1 MTMEQQLVDV
11 CLTERNIFACLDN
24 AQYDYA
30 FRSFISLAM
39 NTSTCEFL
47 SSYEQARGQ
56 IGYFANSRYF
66 SDGTMY
72 SSIDSPVLISY
83 FRMGSCCEVYGVN
96 EFLSVINAQAV
107 ADMVEAP
114 ASFQYLA

>member
-1 MTMEQQLVDV
+1 MTTEQKLVDV
-11 CLTERNIFACLDN
+11 CLTERNIFDNVPCLDN

-30 FRSFISLAM
+30 FRSFISVVI

-56 IGYFANSRYF
+56 IGNFANSRYF

-83 FRMGSCCEVYGVN
+83 FRMGHFDTFDLMQN
-96 EFLSVINAQAV
+96 F
-107 ADMVEAP
+107 
-114 ASFQYLA
+114 

>member
-1 MTMEQQLVDV
+1 
-11 CLTERNIFACLDN
+11 
-24 AQYDYA
+24 
-30 FRSFISLAM
+30 
-39 NTSTCEFL
+39 
-47 SSYEQARGQ
+47 
-56 IGYFANSRYF
+56 
-66 SDGTMY
+66 MY